1 MKAVLWSRN
10 AVLAVVSVEA
20 TTLETDAGDEPTC
33 PNGSVGSGPI
43 TQFCASALVAPNSV
57 TAMAIPPTRAPI
69 RVSWTGRVGASLT
82 SLSMPRAIPNICT
95 PHSDAC
101 VQAPCLTR
109 PSYVHERYPMIPLG
123 G

>member
-33 PNGSVGSGPI
+33 PKFPITGCAPI
-43 TQFCASALVAPNSV
+43 TQFCASAFVAPNSI

-95 PHSDAC
+95 PHSD
-101 VQAPCLTR
+101 
-109 PSYVHERYPMIPLG
+109 
-123 G
+123 